1 VASLLRL
8 EAFTARCHRPAGF
21 NDTSGVVGTADPP
34 YLPADSTDR
43 RPVRGLP
50 LRNRPRPSCAQ
61 RPCNALAHGGRSG
74 MRESLGRSPPWC
86 LARCVS
92 AALSLKRLPLIP
104 PQHGEACSPFAGIRS
119 TKMRPRIDCAP
130 MPPAPLP
137 RRDARAVRQGPLGWD
152 VREGHEGRLAGPLCV
167 CSPPLGRQ
175 LEPGRLGSLVQT
187 NRPLRTTTDL
197 ACTSTGPS
205 GIAGPA
211 IDGSNGWLDPVST
224 RSRHVR
230 GTGTANSSGVE

>member
-1 VASLLRL
+1 MASLLRL
-8 EAFTARCHRPAGF
+8 EAFTARCHRPAGS
-21 NDTSGVVGTADPP
+21 NDASGGGWNRRSAVSPCRFDGSAAREGPAVEEQAPAVVRAAPLQRP
-34 YLPADSTDR
+34 RAR
-43 RPVRGLP
+43 RP
-50 LRNRPRPSCAQ
+50 LRDAGI
-61 RPCNALAHGGRSG
+61 AWKV
-74 MRESLGRSPPWC
+74 PPWC

-167 CSPPLGRQ
+167 CSPPLGQQ
-175 LEPGRLGSLVQT
+175 LEPGRLGPLVQT

-197 ACTSTGPS
+197 ACTATGPS

-224 RSRHVR
+224 RTRHVR
-230 GTGTANSSGVE
+230 GT